1 MNDIKTNIDPFAQLK
16 KNNVSA
22 ANQLKE
28 TPLVSFLNLNDNGLR
43 VMFIGNSITF
53 HSKLESIGWN
63 IDCGM
68 AASAPEK
75 DYVHLIMSKINAT
88 RPDTAYCVCQVA
100 EWERQYKDGENV
112 LNLFENA
119 QKFNSDIIVM
129 RAIENCPA
137 EDFDEE
143 LFERQVKTLLDFL
156 NPSGNAKI
164 IITTSFWKHP
174 GDNSLIELANKNNFG
189 LVKLGDLGE
198 DDKMKAIGMFEHSG
212 VANHPGDLGMENIA
226 NRIFEKI
233 KDLI

>member
-1 MNDIKTNIDPFAQLK
+1 MSTVKGKTDPFSQLK

-22 ANQLKE
+22 VNQLKD
-28 TPLVSFLNLNDNGLR
+28 TPLVNFYNLNANGLR

-53 HSKLESIGWN
+53 HSKAESIGWN
-63 IDCGM
+63 LDCGM

-75 DYVHLIMSKINAT
+75 DYVHLLMSKINAAH
-88 RPDTAYCVCQVA
+88 PDTAYCVCQVA
-100 EWERQYKDGENV
+100 EWERQYKNGENV

-119 QKFNSDIIVM
+119 KKFNADIIVM
-129 RAIENCPA
+129 RAIENCPI
-137 EDFDEE
+137 ENFDEN
-143 LFERQVKTLLDFL
+143 LFKKQVETLLDFL

-174 GDNSLIELANKNNFG
+174 GDKVLIKFANENNLSLA
-189 LVKLGDLGE
+189 KLGDLGE
-198 DDKMKAIGMFEHSG
+198 EAEMKAIGLFEHSG

-226 NRIFEKI
+226 NRIFEQI